1 MLEDLLKSNKCFK
14 LVCGAG
20 NEDAV
25 EVEKLVKLYS
35 LAGCK
40 FFDLSAKPEIVD
52 AAKRGLEDRE
62 GYLCVS
68 VGIKG
73 DPHVR
78 KACIDSEKCVK
89 CHKCEEIC
97 PQKAIKNCK
106 MITPS
111 QLAINGSTEDTS
123 LRPLTAA
130 LPSQLAINGSTGD
143 TSLRPLLAARCIGCG
158 KCGNVCRHGA
168 ISYIS
173 ENKDL
178 SEVLPPLIE
187 KGIDCIE
194 LHAMGEND
202 DEVFEK
208 WQYINEIFDGLL
220 SICTARGH
228 LSEEKMIERI
238 KTMTACRKPF
248 STIVQADGF
257 PMSGGKSDYKTT
269 LQAVST
275 AEIVQNAN
283 LPVYIM
289 LSGGTNSKTAELA
302 KMCGINYNG
311 IAIGTFA
318 RKIVARYIDRPDFLT
333 NKYAF
338 EDALKIAK
346 ALVDTVE

>member
-20 NEDAV
+20 NEDAT

-35 LAGCK
+35 SAGCK

-62 GYLCVS
+62 GYFCVS

-78 KACIDSEKCVK
+78 KACIDGEKCVG

-97 PQKAIKNCK
+97 PQKAIRGSK
-106 MITPS
+106 
-111 QLAINGSTEDTS
+111 INKV
-123 LRPLTAA
+123 
-130 LPSQLAINGSTGD
+130 
-143 TSLRPLLAARCIGCG
+143 RCIGCG
-158 KCGNVCRHGA
+158 KCEKVCRHDA
-168 ISYIS
+168 ISYVC

-178 SEVLPPLIE
+178 REVLPPLIE

-194 LHAMGEND
+194 LHAMGVCD

-208 WQYINEIFDGLL
+208 WRYINEIFDGLL
-220 SICTARGH
+220 SICTSRGH
-228 LSEEKMIERI
+228 LSEENMIERI
-238 KTMTACRKPF
+238 KSMTACRKPY
-248 STIVQADGF
+248 STIIQADGF
-257 PMSGGKSDYKTT
+257 PMSGGKDDYKTT

-275 AEIVQNAN
+275 AEIVQNAK

-289 LSGGTNSKTAELA
+289 LSGGTNSKTSELA

-311 IAIGTFA
+311 IAVGTFA
-318 RKIVARYIDRPDFLT
+318 RKIVARYVDRVDFLT

-346 ALVDTVE
+346 TLVESV

>member
-20 NEDAV
+20 NEDAT

-35 LAGCK
+35 SAGCK

-62 GYLCVS
+62 GYFCVS

-78 KACIDSEKCVK
+78 KACIDGEKCVG

-97 PQKAIKNCK
+97 PQKAIRGSK
-106 MITPS
+106 
-111 QLAINGSTEDTS
+111 INKV
-123 LRPLTAA
+123 
-130 LPSQLAINGSTGD
+130 
-143 TSLRPLLAARCIGCG
+143 RCLGCG
-158 KCGNVCRHGA
+158 KCEKVCRHNA
-168 ISYIS
+168 IYYVC

-178 SEVLPPLIE
+178 REVLPPLIE

-208 WQYINEIFDGLL
+208 WQYINENFDGLL

-238 KTMTACRKPF
+238 KSMTACRKPY
-248 STIVQADGF
+248 STIIQADGF
-257 PMSGGKSDYKTT
+257 PMSGGKDDYKTT

-275 AEIVQNAN
+275 AEIVQNAK

-289 LSGGTNSKTAELA
+289 LSGGTNSKTSELA

-311 IAIGTFA
+311 IAVGTFA
-318 RKIVARYIDRPDFLT
+318 RKIVARYVDRVDFLA

-346 ALVDTVE
+346 TLVESV

>member
-20 NEDAV
+20 NEDTTK
-25 EVEKLVKLYS
+25 VEKLVKLYS
-35 LAGCK
+35 SAGCK

-62 GYLCVS
+62 GYFCVS

-78 KACIDSEKCVK
+78 KACIDGEKCVG

-97 PQKAIKNCK
+97 PQKAIRGSK
-106 MITPS
+106 
-111 QLAINGSTEDTS
+111 INKV
-123 LRPLTAA
+123 
-130 LPSQLAINGSTGD
+130 
-143 TSLRPLLAARCIGCG
+143 RCLGCG
-158 KCGNVCRHGA
+158 KCEKVCRHDA

-178 SEVLPPLIE
+178 REVLPPLIE

-194 LHAMGEND
+194 LHAMGENN

-208 WQYINEIFDGLL
+208 WQYINENFDGLL
-220 SICTARGH
+220 SICTSRGH

-238 KTMTACRKPF
+238 KSMTACRKPF
-248 STIVQADGF
+248 STIIQADGF
-257 PMSGGKSDYKTT
+257 PMSGGKDDYKTT

-275 AEIVQNAN
+275 AEIVQNAK

-289 LSGGTNSKTAELA
+289 LSGGTNSKTSELA

-311 IAIGTFA
+311 IAVGTFA
-318 RKIVARYIDRPDFLT
+318 RKIVARYVDRVDFLT

-346 ALVDTVE
+346 TLVESV

>member
-20 NEDAV
+20 NEDAT

-35 LAGCK
+35 SAGCK

-52 AAKRGLEDRE
+52 AAKRGLEGRE

-78 KACIDSEKCVK
+78 KACIDGEKCVG

-97 PQKAIKNCK
+97 PQKAIRGSK
-106 MITPS
+106 
-111 QLAINGSTEDTS
+111 INKV
-123 LRPLTAA
+123 
-130 LPSQLAINGSTGD
+130 
-143 TSLRPLLAARCIGCG
+143 RCIGCG
-158 KCGNVCRHGA
+158 KCQKVCRHDA

-178 SEVLPPLIE
+178 REVLPPLIE

-194 LHAMGEND
+194 LHAMGVCD

-208 WQYINEIFDGLL
+208 WGYINEIFDGLL
-220 SICTARGH
+220 SICTSRGH
-228 LSEEKMIERI
+228 LSEENMIERI
-238 KTMTACRKPF
+238 KSMTACRKPY
-248 STIVQADGF
+248 STIIQADGF
-257 PMSGGKSDYKTT
+257 PMSGGKDDYKTT

-275 AEIVQNAN
+275 AEIVQNAK

-289 LSGGTNSKTAELA
+289 LSGGTNSKTSELA

-318 RKIVARYIDRPDFLT
+318 RKIVSRYVDRVDFLT

-346 ALVDTVE
+346 TLVESV

>member
-1 MLEDLLKSNKCFK
+1 MLEDLLKTNKCFK

-20 NEDAV
+20 NEDAA

-35 LAGCK
+35 SAGCK

-78 KACIDSEKCVK
+78 KACIDGKKCVG

-97 PQKAIKNCK
+97 PQKAIRGSK
-106 MITPS
+106 
-111 QLAINGSTEDTS
+111 INT
-123 LRPLTAA
+123 
-130 LPSQLAINGSTGD
+130 
-143 TSLRPLLAARCIGCG
+143 ARCIGCG
-158 KCGNVCRHGA
+158 KCANICKHDA
-168 ISYIS
+168 ISYVS
-173 ENKDL
+173 ENKNL
-178 SEVLPPLIE
+178 REVLPSLIE

-202 DEVFEK
+202 DEVFKK
-208 WQYINEIFDGLL
+208 WQYINENFNGLL
-220 SICTARGH
+220 SICTSRGH
-228 LSEEKMIERI
+228 LSEEKMLARI
-238 KTMTACRKPF
+238 KAMTACRELF

-257 PMSGGKSDYKTT
+257 PMSGGKDDYKTT

-275 AEIVQNAN
+275 AEIVQNAK

-302 KMCGINYNG
+302 KICEINYNG

-318 RKIVARYIDRPDFLT
+318 RKIVSRYIDRPDFLA